1 MIYITKTDETNGA
14 IHFCKK
20 FPDEFEKLRQK
31 IIEDDASNL
40 VKDKN
45 LSFYSLNS
53 NSGDII
59 FF

>member
-1 MIYITKTDETNGA
+1 MSINKYNFILNYVREASLNG
-14 IHFCKK
+14 HS
-20 FPDEFEKLRQK
+20 K
-31 IIEDDASNL
+31 IENFIKQDDASNL

-45 LSFYSLNS
+45 LSFYSLNG